1 MSVDYYICN
10 RCNEIYDDCRY
21 FVTCDEDAGG
31 CGRHWCSDECA
42 EKDGYR
48 KCSCKLGKDIDDQG
62 YAEDECEHLND
73 KYDYC
78 GDCENFI
85 ESSCKHCRNEDFEEE
100 DIIDYILK
108 EYTNNKSI
116 DEIKEEMRLNYNK

>member
-1 MSVDYYICN
+1 MGVDYYSCD
-10 RCNEIYDDCRY
+10 RCKDTYCDCGY
-21 FVTCDEDAGG
+21 YVTCYEDAGG
-31 CGRHWCSDECA
+31 CGRSWCSDECA

-48 KCSCKLGKDIDDQG
+48 ECSCKLGKDIDSQG
-62 YAEDECEHLND
+62 YANEDCEYLERD
-73 KYDYC
+73 SSYC

-85 ESSCKHCRNEDFEEE
+85 EASCNYCRNEDFEEE

-108 EYTNNKSI
+108 EYANNRSI